1 MASRDVFGVQFDQ
14 ALQLRFHISE
24 NSSTRAIKGWRS
36 TVEAVELLRSTMI
49 GSRSDPASWLLT
61 HLGAPNRHWKWY

>member
-1 MASRDVFGVQFDQ
+1 MASRDVFGIQFDQ

-24 NSSTRAIKGWRS
+24 NSSNKGWRG

-49 GSRSDPASWLLT
+49 GSRSESCELAVDPLR
-61 HLGAPNRHWKWY
+61 APNRHWKWY